1 MEKIVL
7 LTAQNVHN
15 YDFISIQLEKKSPDL
30 KLVMKACSATNNGAP
45 VLKPTA
51 WSQHA
56 CLAAQTRALKL
67 GD

>member
-51 WSQHA
+51 
-56 CLAAQTRALKL
+56 
-67 GD
+67 